1 MHELSIAC
9 SILEIVEDEIK
20 SRCNGSLRGR
30 VPSLTVRIGSLSGVN
45 SEALSFAWDV
55 ARERGPFPEADLQIE
70 RVEAEAVLRAARG
83 AEKKLIV
90 RATVFDVFQGV
101 RATEQFGPGK
111 KSMAISI
118 RLQPAEGTLTEAEIE
133 AVAGRVVAAVA
144 KATGGSLRA

>member
-9 SILEIVEDEIK
+9 SILEIVEEEIK

-70 RVEAEAVLRAARG
+70 RVEAEAVCLECGVTFCLEDGTIDCPQCGPAPFDLKGGR
-83 AEKKLIV
+83 ELEV
-90 RATVFDVFQGV
+90 RQIIWED
-101 RATEQFGPGK
+101 EE
-111 KSMAISI
+111 S
-118 RLQPAEGTLTEAEIE
+118 
-133 AVAGRVVAAVA
+133 
-144 KATGGSLRA
+144 